1 MLSTQP
7 LQAVCPRSASRRP
20 EAGNRAVQHGC
31 SRMQLNA
38 CLQIH
43 RMSRAQRLRSM
54 WVDQSPVLVTPLTLC
69 SSEGV
74 WVRNVLA
81 CTRDRMQTCY
91 VWTCPCMHDSVAVA
105 PVLSVIE
112 PCCDVSC
119 QRISYVLVQYLRCA
133 CITQLNNAG
142 FLKHAVTGPGPSCP
156 SAAQQPHC
164 KGCSSKACSA
174 WFTSAREGG
183 AERCAML
190 LTSGTA
196 AVAAAGACCA
206 CIHTATA
213 HLCSPVCMSIA
224 Y

>member
-1 MLSTQP
+1 
-7 LQAVCPRSASRRP
+7 
-20 EAGNRAVQHGC
+20 
-31 SRMQLNA
+31 MQLNA

-54 WVDQSPVLVTPLTLC
+54 WVDQSPVLVTPLILC

-81 CTRDRMQTCY
+81 CTRDRMQPCY

-105 PVLSVIE
+105 PVLSVFE

-164 KGCSSKACSA
+164 QGCSPKACSA

-183 AERCAML
+183 AERCAIL

-196 AVAAAGACCA
+196 AVGLQKGPVVHAYTKPLLTC
-206 CIHTATA
+206 A
-213 HLCSPVCMSIA
+213 HLCVCPLHTSCTSCA
-224 Y
+224 CT